1 MLEKINDLFDP
12 LDQEAELLSDW
23 QEDMM
28 YDPEATEKFVKKS
41 LCRHQEKKRN
51 PFADAGGR
59 FSQKNS
65 QGIFSR
71 TS

>member
-28 YDPEATEKFVKKS
+28 YDPEATEN
-41 LCRHQEKKRN
+41 L
-51 PFADAGGR
+51 
-59 FSQKNS
+59 
-65 QGIFSR
+65 
-71 TS
+71 